1 MIVIEFT
8 VSKQNITLAQE
19 PDVIASGSCKFI
31 QFKFTFSEE
40 WNGLTKLAKINTG
53 GVEYQAAIGA
63 DGLIAVENMPILRA
77 GYCYVGAVG
86 LKTDGTVATTV
97 IMQNPLRIKQGA
109 DSGGEIVV
117 IEQTYG
123 QQVLA
128 AAAAAAAS
136 ASTAEGAAEAAAA
149 SAAEAT
155 ATIQTAIQSAVLDS
169 WEAVY

>member
-8 VSKQNITLAQE
+8 VSKQNITLAHD
-19 PDVIASGSCKFI
+19 PDVIASGSRKFI

-40 WNGLTKLAKINTG
+40 WNGLTKIAKINTG
-53 GVEYQAAIGA
+53 GVEYQIPIEA
-63 DGLIAVENMPILRA
+63 DGLILPENMPILRV
-77 GYCYVGAVG
+77 GYCYVGVTG
-86 LKTDGTVATTV
+86 LKADGTVGTTV
-97 IMQNPLRIKQGA
+97 IPQNPLLVKQGA
-109 DSGGEIVV
+109 DSDGEIVV

-128 AAAAAAAS
+128 AAAAAALS
-136 ASTAEGAAEAAAA
+136 ASTAEDAATAAAA

>member
-8 VSKQNITLAQE
+8 VSKQSITSAQE

-40 WNGLTKLAKINTG
+40 WSGLTKIAKINTG

-63 DGLIAVENMPILRA
+63 DGLILPENMPILQV
-77 GYCYVGAVG
+77 GYCYVGVAG
-86 LKTDGTVATTV
+86 LKADGTVGTTV
-97 IMQNPLRIKQGA
+97 IPQNSLLVKQGA
-109 DSGGEIVV
+109 DSDGEIVV

-128 AAAAAAAS
+128 AAAAAELA
-136 ASTAEGAAEAAAA
+136 ASTAEGAATAAAE

-155 ATIQTAIQSAVLDS
+155 ATIQTAIQSAIIDS

>member
-40 WNGLTKLAKINTG
+40 WDGLAKIAKINTG
-53 GVEYQAAIGA
+53 GVEYQVAIGA
-63 DGLIAVENMPILRA
+63 DGLIAVDNMPVLQA
-77 GYCYVGAVG
+77 GYCYVGVVG
-86 LKTDGTVATTV
+86 TKADGTAGTTV
-97 IMQNPLRIKQGA
+97 MLQNPLLIKQGA

-128 AAAAAAAS
+128 AAAAAALS
-136 ASTAEGAAEAAAA
+136 ASTAEEAATEAAA
-149 SAAEAT
+149 SAAEAVS
-155 ATIQTAIQSAVLDS
+155 TIQAAIQSAILDS